1 MKGEKKIASMEK
13 KGDQTEKSVRDES
26 SDSEAD
32 NDAEV
37 QQGGKGRKNKGEN
50 CPTKRSKN
58 IINNMTV

>member
-32 NDAEV
+32 NDAAV
-37 QQGGKGRKNKGEN
+37 QQGGK
-50 CPTKRSKN
+50 
-58 IINNMTV
+58 

>member
-1 MKGEKKIASMEK
+1 MEK

-32 NDAEV
+32 NDAAV
-37 QQGGKGRKNKGEN
+37 QQGGKGRNNKEEN